1 MTDIKDLIQVTTG
14 APVTAVE
21 EVVKVEDTADVT
33 GADVGEKESQ
43 VEGESP
49 ALAKEAEA
57 KEEEVATQDSESK
70 SKDERKEE
78 GTKIEKKIGRLKKV
92 SAENIARAEKAEREL
107 LELRRQIEEQK
118 NKSNDDLDSLSFD
131 ERVKK
136 VARDSVENERMSEK
150 ERQLTSE
157 IQSVQAE
164 EWSNRLDDAKQS
176 YDDFDSVLKSAKDV
190 YLPDM
195 VLDAI
200 KNSEVGGHLLYEI
213 CKDSEVAEKLARMKN
228 PLNASTILFKMEQS
242 IENRLGNFNSESEE
256 VKPQSVAPTPKL
268 TPTPTN
274 QGRAPIH
281 PLQLDMEQF
290 INMRK
295 QNGTLR

>member
-92 SAENIARAEKAEREL
+92 SAEKAEREL

-242 IENRLGNFNSESEE
+242 IENRLGNFNSASEE